1 MKERAARLILG
12 AVVLMF
18 PFLISAPMH
27 AQISEW
33 GTVTLPT
40 LKFTESAVTKPDSA
54 GAYEAAKLMPREF
67 EVAISADGLELDAP

>member
-1 MKERAARLILG
+1 MKARAARLILG

-18 PFLISAPMH
+18 PFLIAAPMQ
-27 AQISEW
+27 AQISES

-54 GAYEAAKLMPREF
+54 GAYEVAKLMP
-67 EVAISADGLELDAP
+67 